1 MALLQVIISIMK
13 LRLKLDYGFVT
24 RLAVFV
30 LGLFLLG
37 YLAGRFMASWY
48 LGAIFIILSSL
59 MLMFITK
66 LLRFKDLYRI
76 IRSDEVNEE
85 F

>member
-1 MALLQVIISIMK
+1 MALLQVFISIIK
-13 LRLKLDYGFVT
+13 LRLKLDYGFGS

-37 YLAGRFMASWY
+37 YLTDRFMASWY
-48 LGAIFIILSSL
+48 LGAILMILSSL
-59 MLMFITK
+59 ALMFLTK
-66 LLRFKDLYRI
+66 LLRLKDLYRI

-85 F
+85 S